1 MTADV
6 FGSAM
11 NGRGRGLRPKRAASN
26 RGEHTRTEQVRVEI
40 LWFEGCPNHERA
52 RSVVQSV
59 LDARGLRIPIA
70 SVRIEDDAAARA
82 LKFPGSPTVRIDG
95 IDVEPA
101 FIDSGDYS
109 LRCRLYR
116 TGEGPRGLPEPAWI
130 EQALANA

>member
-1 MTADV
+1 M
-6 FGSAM
+6 
-11 NGRGRGLRPKRAASN
+11 
-26 RGEHTRTEQVRVEI
+26 RVEI

-116 TGEGPRGLPEPAWI
+116 TGEGLRGLPEPAWI
-130 EQALANA
+130 EQELANA